1 MPARKPL
8 TIADIAALAICPTL
22 VVLLLTSLVYFLI
35 LCLYRGE
42 FTARLVYILF
52 MFIVGAT
59 GIARITVES
68 GRAHAALYAF
78 ALGTATVFVLSRFS
92 NPLFAVLIVAI
103 VWLIADRVT
112 FDCTVIDDDQR
123 SGGEGLLGAGG
134 LFGGHR
140 QTPATN
146 VAFDGTTAA
155 GDSPTNDTRDASRR
169 RSARPGRSV
178 LWLAFGSLPL
188 FGLGQLVLS
197 SDPTLLAQASKALAG
212 YLFAT
217 FMLLVT
223 TSFLELR
230 AYLRKRGS
238 GMPAGVTS
246 AWLVGGVA
254 LIATLLAAAYLLPI
268 PGHAL
273 AKWQPSL
280 KIRSPDDLDTS
291 RFGWGQESPTPQ
303 EPATDEWG
311 TAAEEHADEPETDG
325 SQEGASGSPSEA
337 KDQSSTSADSAN
349 TNQRDPSTD
358 EGPRESAERHAP
370 TSQTHENGQ
379 QDDRQ
384 ANEQTT
390 SDSESAGGDPDSK
403 SPPSA
408 EPPTPASQPPRP
420 WTSELAQFFS
430 LLLSLAKWIL
440 VAALCLI
447 LLWAGY
453 QNRQQLAIWWQ
464 RLLAFFNGH
473 DKTLNTSAATGVQ
486 AATKPRPRSFAS
498 LVNPFR
504 RGKDNKQV
512 VILAFESLECWA
524 NDHGLPRLDHES
536 ATEFVQ
542 RFSNRFRPPGNVL
555 GGFLTCYNATV
566 YGGLPPQET
575 GLDATRQ
582 LWNWLTQNQR
592 TNRMGTD
599 PQTKP
604 PQTESPRQRRT
615 LRETPSTNISQP

>member
-1 MPARKPL
+1 MPARKQL
-8 TIADIAALAICPTL
+8 SIADIAALAICPTL

-35 LCLYRGE
+35 LCFYRGE

-123 SGGEGLLGAGG
+123 SGGEGLLGGGG

-146 VAFDGTTAA
+146 VALDGTSAV

-197 SDPTLLAQASKALAG
+197 SDPTLLAQASKALAS

-238 GMPAGVTS
+238 GMPTRVTS
-246 AWLVGGVA
+246 AWLVGGVT
-254 LIATLLAAAYLLPI
+254 LIAMLLAAAYLLPI

-280 KIRSPDDLDTS
+280 TIRSPDDLDTS

-303 EPATDEWG
+303 EPTTDQGG
-311 TAAEEHADEPETDG
+311 TATEEHAGEPKTDR
-325 SQEGASGSPSEA
+325 SQEGASGAPSEA
-337 KDQSSTSADSAN
+337 EDPSSTSADSGHPD
-349 TNQRDPSTD
+349 RREPSTD
-358 EGPRESAERHAP
+358 DSPRESAERHAP
-370 TSQTHENGQ
+370 TRQSNENGG

-384 ANEQTT
+384 TNEQAT
-390 SDSESAGGDPDSK
+390 SDLEPAGSDPDSN
-403 SPPSA
+403 SPASA
-408 EPPTPASQPPRP
+408 EHPTPDSQPPRP

-430 LLLSLAKWIL
+430 LLLSLVKWIL

-453 QNRQQLAIWWQ
+453 QNRQQFAVWWQ
-464 RLLAFFNGH
+464 QLRAFFHGH
-473 DKTLNTSAATGVQ
+473 DRTINSHADTSVQ
-486 AATKPRPRSFAS
+486 AAAKPRSFAS
-498 LVNPFR
+498 LVNPFQ
-504 RGKDNKQV
+504 RGKDNKHV

-555 GGFLTCYNATV
+555 GRFLTCYNATV

-575 GLDATRQ
+575 GLIATRQ

-592 TNRMGTD
+592 TNHVGPD

-604 PQTESPRQRRT
+604 PQTESLLQRPM
-615 LRETPSTNISQP
+615 LRETPSTNISKP